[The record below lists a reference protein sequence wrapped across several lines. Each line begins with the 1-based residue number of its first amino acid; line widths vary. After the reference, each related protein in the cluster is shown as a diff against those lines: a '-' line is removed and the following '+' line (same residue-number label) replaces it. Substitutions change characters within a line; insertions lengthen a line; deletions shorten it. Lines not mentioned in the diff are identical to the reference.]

1 MAGPLNFKGLFEGN
15 VLTEMPVCMRVC
27 VRVLRSRLL
36 LLLPWSRHWCEYPEG
51 DVTAS
56 QAACTQPVSI
66 ETCQTAKQSLIQLC
80 LPVEGVVLRGR
91 RGYTISTAASATNYL
106 LSSNLLYVHL
116 YYSRWKMRRK
126 RPQEGLMTTW
136 PVRGDDLGNH
146 SLPSFSFLPVSN
158 SNGPLYMNVSIV
170 TH

>member
-1 MAGPLNFKGLFEGN
+1 MAGALNFKGLSESN
-15 VLTEMPVCMRVC
+15 VLTKMPVCVC
-27 VRVLRSRLL
+27 ACACVLRGRLL

-80 LPVEGVVLRGR
+80 LPVKGVVLRGW

-106 LSSNLLYVHL
+106 LSPNLLYVHL

-126 RPQEGLMTTW
+126 HPQEGLMITW

-146 SLPSFSFLPVSN
+146 SLPSFSFLPASN
-158 SNGPLYMNVSIV
+158 SNGPLYVNLSIF
-170 TH
+170 TY